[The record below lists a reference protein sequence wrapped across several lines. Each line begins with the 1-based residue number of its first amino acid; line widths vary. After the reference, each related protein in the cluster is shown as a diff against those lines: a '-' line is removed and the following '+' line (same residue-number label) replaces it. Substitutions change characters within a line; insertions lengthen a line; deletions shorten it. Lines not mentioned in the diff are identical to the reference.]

1 MLNTAIQNHLPEDGK
16 LLWVLEE
23 AGNITPA
30 LVAPYASRSTVLS
43 NRCDLHQQYQTLCRS
58 ILSDF
63 ELAENDFAAAIFYV
77 SKERLISNY
86 VIAAA
91 ANWLN
96 ASGTLVLA
104 GKKNE
109 GIKNYFAKLNAK
121 STLKKN
127 GDLYIGAAYTPP
139 RNPEALAS
147 YSQEHTLAVDEHT
160 FILSKPGVFSWKQV
174 DQGSAFLFD
183 TLKTIHPD
191 LKAKTVLDLGC
202 GNGYLAVAAA
212 RLGATR
218 ILATDNNYTAI
229 AVCQKNFQLLDI
241 QAEAR
246 VDDCAANIRDKFDLV
261 LCNPPFHKGKEID
274 TELTLRF
281 IAAAKRL
288 LNAKGEAWFVVNA
301 FIPLEIIA
309 EHYFSSVATLVNNR
323 QFKVLRLRNNVAV
336 A

>member
-1 MLNTAIQNHLPEDGK
+1 MLNTAIQYHLPEDGK

-58 ILSDF
+58 ILSDY
-63 ELAENDFAAAIFYV
+63 ELAENDFAAVIFYV

-109 GIKNYFAKLNAK
+109 GIKNYFAKLSAK

-127 GDLYIGAAYTPP
+127 GDLYIGAACKPP
-139 RNPEALAS
+139 DNPEALAS
-147 YSQEHTLAVDEHT
+147 YRQEHTLAIDEHT
-160 FILSKPGVFSWKQV
+160 SLLNKPGVFSWKQV
-174 DQGSAFLFD
+174 DQGSAFLLD

-212 RLGATR
+212 HLGATK

-229 AVCQKNFQLLDI
+229 TVCQKNFQMLNT
-241 QAEAR
+241 QAEAS
-246 VDDCAANIRDKFDLV
+246 VDDCAAHIHDKFDLV
-261 LCNPPFHKGKEID
+261 LCNPPFHKGKDVD
-274 TELTLRF
+274 TKLSLRF
-281 IAAAKRL
+281 VAAAKRL
-288 LNAKGEAWFVVNA
+288 LNARGEAWFVVNA
-301 FIPLEIIA
+301 FIPLDVIA
-309 EHYFSSVATLVNNR
+309 EQYFYSVETLANNR
-323 QFKVLRLRNNVAV
+323 QFKVLRLHSNTSA